1 MIWLAVIALAI
12 WVLVEHN
19 RASRLDR
26 ELIELR
32 RRLAEPSP
40 APEPRRSFAEPT
52 PEMAAAARA
61 AADAAAAALA
71 EQTRAPQISPP
82 TVRPEPEPAVAL
94 EAARVAPAPAIQPT
108 PSPSPPPRPAPTR
121 SGDPLLTRASLEK
134 WLAERGLAWIGG
146 SALVIGGGFLVGYAA
161 QQGFFTPG
169 MRIIAAVVLGFALLG
184 AGEAIRRGRLAGFGG
199 HKLAAAVA
207 SGAGAAVLY
216 GATWASGHL
225 YDFIPGGVCSGLL
238 ATIAWGLLGLAFL
251 HGEALAVLALGGA
264 FAAPLLAGAGAWSIE
279 ALTLYLGILIAAG
292 SAIAWLRR
300 WTLAAWTNLAGAAIW
315 AVLAAVQQDAM
326 KCLLIGAEPLAATAV
341 LAWFVPRDPR
351 RAIGPGVVV
360 VAAIAAYFAMAVADA
375 HNRLAL
381 VGVIAGIALPAFTA
395 ALQRKGQVP
404 AWSLVIPGVAF
415 TLAAAASRLAGH
427 ASTTQTGVW
436 CLQVLA
442 LDAATLWAAWREEQR
457 ATSGAGALSSL
468 ALALVA
474 GVGLGSAAQAALGP
488 AVAGLALALGAL
500 RLATDRRRPP
510 EQRALELWG
519 GGAAAA
525 LLATVALGLSWR
537 WAALGFAAA
546 SLVLALIAR
555 RLKWRSI
562 GIAAAAGA
570 GLGLASLLNPTI
582 VTHALAG
589 GGDAWFLLGAGVA
602 VAIAAFVGARLVAYD
617 TGAAEALRT
626 LSPLAALAGAFVFL
640 RWVAGGPGA
649 LQLDGLTE
657 ASIRTFLIA
666 DAGLA
671 SLARIGSETS
681 AFARW
686 RGHILMFAAAAH
698 GLIFQALL
706 YNPRLAG
713 LGDALVGGPPLLNSL
728 AAAYLV
734 PAVLF
739 AAAAWRIYRRERAP
753 ARIYAAIALLS
764 GLLWAFL
771 EIRRFTHGPHL
782 AGGLATI
789 SAGEAVADSLV
800 LLAVA
805 LVADRFR
812 PRGGTPAHPVRE
824 DIARILTLMRG
835 VAVGFALVMA
845 ALWSNPC
852 WGAAAAPFD
861 GWRRSPPSSPAT
873 ASSYSRHRGWRSTPA
888 PPASRWRPT
897 RM

>member
-19 RASRLDR
+19 RSSRLDR
-26 ELIELR
+26 ELVELR
-32 RRLAEPSP
+32 RRLAEVSP
-40 APEPRRSFAEPT
+40 APEPRRAFAEPT
-52 PEMAAAARA
+52 PAMTAAARA

-71 EQTRAPQISPP
+71 EQNRAPQVSPP
-82 TVRPEPEPAVAL
+82 APELEPAVAAEAASIVPEPAVV
-94 EAARVAPAPAIQPT
+94 EPP
-108 PSPSPPPRPAPTR
+108 PSPPPPPAR
-121 SGDPLLTRASLEK
+121 SGDPFLTRASLEK

-169 MRIIAAVVLGFALLG
+169 MRIIAAIVLGFALLG

-216 GATWASGHL
+216 GATWAAGHL

-264 FAAPLLAGAGAWSIE
+264 FAAPLLAGGDAWSIE
-279 ALTLYLGILIAAG
+279 ALTFYLGILIAAG
-292 SAIAWLRR
+292 AAIAWLRR
-300 WTLAAWTNLAGAAIW
+300 WTLSAWTNLAGAAIW
-315 AVLAAVQQDAM
+315 SLLAGVQQDAM
-326 KCLLIGAEPLAATAV
+326 KCLLIGAEPLAAIAV
-341 LAWFVPRDPR
+341 LAWVVPRDPR
-351 RAIGPGVVV
+351 RTIGPGVVV

-381 VGVIAGIALPAFTA
+381 VGVIAGLALPAFTA

-427 ASTTQTGVW
+427 ASTAQTGVW

-488 AVAGLALALGAL
+488 AVAGVALALGAL

-537 WAALGFAAA
+537 WAAIGFAVA
-546 SLVLALIAR
+546 SLVLALVAR
-555 RLKWRSI
+555 RLRWRSI
-562 GIAAAAGA
+562 GIAAAVGA
-570 GLGLASLLNPTI
+570 ALGLAALLNPTI

-589 GGDAWFLLGAGVA
+589 GGDAWFLLGAGA
-602 VAIAAFVGARLVAYD
+602 GRGHRRLHRRAPRRLRHRRRR
-617 TGAAEALRT
+617 GAAH
-626 LSPLAALAGAFVFL
+626 PLAAGGAGRRVRLPALGGRRTWRAATGRPDRGLDPHLPDRRRGPRQPGADRLGDQRLRPLARPHPDVRRRRARLRLPGAAVQSAPGRPRRHARRRPTAAQHACRRLPRPGRPVRGGRVAHLSPRAAAGAHL
-640 RWVAGGPGA
+640 RSDRGP
-649 LQLDGLTE
+649 
-657 ASIRTFLIA
+657 
-666 DAGLA
+666 
-671 SLARIGSETS
+671 
-681 AFARW
+681 
-686 RGHILMFAAAAH
+686 
-698 GLIFQALL
+698 
-706 YNPRLAG
+706 
-713 LGDALVGGPPLLNSL
+713 LGDPLGVPGDPPLHPR
-728 AAAYLV
+728 
-734 PAVLF
+734 PAPH
-739 AAAAWRIYRRERAP
+739 WRPLHHRR
-753 ARIYAAIALLS
+753 S
-764 GLLWAFL
+764 
-771 EIRRFTHGPHL
+771 
-782 AGGLATI
+782 
-789 SAGEAVADSLV
+789 
-800 LLAVA
+800 
-805 LVADRFR
+805 
-812 PRGGTPAHPVRE
+812 RGGR
-824 DIARILTLMRG
+824 
-835 VAVGFALVMA
+835 
-845 ALWSNPC
+845 
-852 WGAAAAPFD
+852 
-861 GWRRSPPSSPAT
+861 
-873 ASSYSRHRGWRSTPA
+873 
-888 PPASRWRPT
+888 
-897 RM
+897 